1 MTAGLLESGLR
12 GLTDDELAAAYGNA
26 DDTLRA
32 ELAGEGDRRD
42 RAGKD
47 SVRSKARW
55 ASVSGQW
62 FDGARAN
69 YLAAE
74 TYCRGYMLSREGQAA
89 GVTEWSLWSGP
100 AKRAER
106 YASEELL
113 NFWLEHPRM
122 TVTEYGAELSRD
134 RKPEDYP
141 AEVAG
146 NDEHI
151 NEGNVST
158 MTAATGTAE
167 QEAFS
172 YATAYADIQPL
183 PADWLWTERIP
194 KSELTIMA
202 AEGGTGKGMLCVD
215 LAARITRGG
224 LLPGD
229 DEAETAGN
237 VILVSTEDDPAVV
250 TVNRLHAAGADM
262 SRVFDL
268 STVNGAT
275 FELPL
280 HTAVL
285 RQAIDEIGNVRLVV
299 LDPLA
304 GVAPVNLASVAKV
317 RGILGP
323 LRQITQDTGVAMVIT
338 HHLTKGKGLA
348 GSPAIRDGV
357 RSVLVITR
365 DATDEEIRI
374 VRVIKSNM
382 GAMPEDIR
390 YRTPEGP
397 EGVRVEYTFD
407 VGATPLSGQERI
419 MKVLADAGGT
429 VTGQDVA
436 LKADMPYNT
445 ARGLLARLV
454 TAGKV
459 FSPGR
464 GSFTQAPAEGVTNT
478 LAA

>member
-1 MTAGLLESGLR
+1 
-12 GLTDDELAAAYGNA
+12 
-26 DDTLRA
+26 
-32 ELAGEGDRRD
+32 
-42 RAGKD
+42 
-47 SVRSKARW
+47 
-55 ASVSGQW
+55 VSGQW